1 LETLGITHIVNCT
14 DDLINHFEKDGVK
27 YLGVPVKD
35 DPSGDIY
42 LHFEPTSFFIEEA
55 RLNNGKVFVHCNVGM
70 SRSSTIVVAY
80 LMKCKRM
87 NLIDALRYTKLRR
100 PMSSP
105 NSGFMRQLLEL
116 EMELYG
122 KETVDLERYRQ
133 DRFQEVSA
141 FSKA

>member
-1 LETLGITHIVNCT
+1 
-14 DDLINHFEKDGVK
+14 
-27 YLGVPVKD
+27 
-35 DPSGDIY
+35 
-42 LHFEPTSFFIEEA
+42 
-55 RLNNGKVFVHCNVGM
+55 
-70 SRSSTIVVAY
+70 
-80 LMKCKRM
+80 M